1 MQNQA
6 LIGTL
11 KKMQQLWD
19 VIWMAASVFN
29 VKYLDTF
36 WNPFNSFFDS
46 NDFCK
51 DWYYPFII
59 PYDMHIVCH

>member
-1 MQNQA
+1 
-6 LIGTL
+6 
-11 KKMQQLWD
+11 
-19 VIWMAASVFN
+19 MAASVFN

-36 WNPFNSFFDS
+36 WNTFNSFFDS

-51 DWYYPFII
+51 DWYYIFII